1 MASLFNVNTL
11 EEMISMKLFLAMLLA
26 CSWGAHTQ
34 GITVSIFA
42 NRQEA
47 ASQTSSASEQL
58 SKAEQLQVEL
68 VKLFIKQ
75 EYDKGLVLAKQ
86 ILEIREKVLGP
97 DHQMVALSF
106 QNIAELLVAK
116 KKLKEAADFYR
127 RSLAI
132 YEKASRGNEPI
143 LIEALGRYICLLTT
157 IETRDEIKDARKRLF
172 KVENGFDEFT
182 GVSEENSK
190 VDAGTQGRALSLPR
204 PDYSAEARANRIS
217 GSVVMKI
224 RVDETGKV
232 IEVKSLCG
240 HPLLVRGSEPAVWRA
255 RFEPAVINGRPV
267 KFVSTIIYKF
277 VHQ

>member
-1 MASLFNVNTL
+1 
-11 EEMISMKLFLAMLLA
+11 MKLFLAMLLT
-26 CSWGAHTQ
+26 CSWGADTQ

-157 IETRDEIKDARKRLF
+157 IGKNDEIKDARKRLF

-182 GVSEENSK
+182 GVSGQNSK
-190 VDAGTQGRALSLPR
+190 VDGIQGRALILPK
-204 PDYSAEARANRIS
+204 PDYPSEARANRIS

-224 RVDETGKV
+224 RVNEAGKV
-232 IEVKSLCG
+232 IELKSLCG
-240 HPLLVRGSEPAVWRA
+240 HPLLVRASEAAVGNA